1 MELTFENKEDSLT
14 NDKLKLS
21 NSDKIKNAVTIKE
34 TRMIKVIQ
42 PYLGSQ
48 PKIKNMKKHVQ
59 KEEIKMTRIKK
70 VDSDARLATFDTEAN

>member
-34 TRMIKVIQ
+34 TRMIKVI
-42 PYLGSQ
+42 
-48 PKIKNMKKHVQ
+48 
-59 KEEIKMTRIKK
+59 
-70 VDSDARLATFDTEAN
+70 